1 MRKLSILTAGMIG
14 FCAIFGSATVYAQQK
29 VSKLTLI
36 PQKGKL
42 RVCQV
47 PSYYAISFRNPRTGE
62 LEGIDVDLS
71 KELAKELNVQLE
83 IVETQFSTFIA
94 DLQADK
100 CDIGMFAVAA
110 TLKRAQAVEFSN
122 PYLESGLYA
131 IVKDGSK
138 IQKWEDI
145 DQPGV
150 RVVTGLGSFM
160 DDIMKGYLKKAAQ
173 RSVVP
178 PADMLSEIASNKADV
193 YISDYPASV
202 RIKHEFDWA
211 RLITPSE
218 PIAVTPYSYVVAPG
232 EQVWL
237 NYINLFV
244 RTIHND
250 GRLKK
255 YAEKH
260 NLSPMVAK

>member
-1 MRKLSILTAGMIG
+1 MKNVSILAAGVISI
-14 FCAIFGSATVYAQQK
+14 CTIFGSATTYAQQK

-36 PQKGKL
+36 PQKGKI

-47 PSYYAISFRNPRTGE
+47 PNYYAISFRNPKTGE

-71 KELAKELNVQLE
+71 KELAKELGVQLE
-83 IVETQFSTFIA
+83 IVETNFSTFIA

-100 CDIGMFAVAA
+100 CDIGLFAVAA
-110 TLKRAQAVEFSN
+110 TLRRAKAVEFSN

-138 IQKWEDI
+138 IQKWGDV

-160 DDIMKGYLKKAAQ
+160 DDIMKGYLKKATH
-173 RSVVP
+173 RSVMP
-178 PADMLSEIASNKADV
+178 PADMLSELAANKADV

-202 RIKHEFDWA
+202 RIKREFDWA
-211 RLITPSE
+211 KMIAPSE
-218 PIAVTPYSYVVAPG
+218 PLAVTPYSYVVAPG
-232 EQVWL
+232 DQVWL

-244 RTIHND
+244 RTIRND

-260 NLSPMVAK
+260 NLGPMVTK

>member
-1 MRKLSILTAGMIG
+1 MKNLSAITAGA
-14 FCAIFGSATVYAQQK
+14 FVAICSLLQPAVAQEK
-29 VSKLTLI
+29 VSKLATI
-36 PQKGKL
+36 PQNGKI

-47 PSYYAISFRNPRTGE
+47 PNYYAISYRNPQTGE

-71 KELAKELNVQLE
+71 KELAKELNVKLE
-83 IVETQFSTFIA
+83 VVETNFSTFIA

-122 PYLESGLYA
+122 PYLQSGLIA
-131 IVKDGSK
+131 VVPSDSK

-145 DQPGV
+145 DQEGV
-150 RVVTGLGSFM
+150 RVVTTLGSFM
-160 DDIMKGYLKKAAQ
+160 DDVMKNYLKKAQ
-173 RSVVP
+173 HLSVTP
-178 PADMLSEIASNKADV
+178 PADGLSDVAAGKGDV
-193 YISDYPASV
+193 YVSDYPTSI
-202 RIKHEFDWA
+202 RLKKEFDWA
-211 RLITPSE
+211 KLIAPTE
-218 PIAVTPYSYVVAPG
+218 PLAVTPYSYVVAPG
-232 EQVWL
+232 DQVWL

-255 YAEKH
+255 YAEKY
-260 NLSPMVAK
+260 NLGPMVSQ

>member
-1 MRKLSILTAGMIG
+1 MKTLSIVAAGVIG
-14 FCAIFGSATVYAQQK
+14 ICSFFGSTGAHAQQK
-29 VSKLTLI
+29 VSKLTSI
-36 PQKGKL
+36 PQKRTV

-47 PSYYAISFRNPRTGE
+47 PTYYAISYRNPKTSE

-71 KELAKELNVQLE
+71 KEFAKELGVQLQ
-83 IVETQFSTFIA
+83 IVETTFAAFIA

-110 TLKRAQAVEFSN
+110 TLKRAKAVEFSN
-122 PYLESGLYA
+122 PYLQSGLYA
-131 IVKDGSK
+131 IVKKDSK
-138 IQKWEDI
+138 VKKWGDV
-145 DQPGV
+145 DMAGT

-160 DDIMKGYLKKAAQ
+160 DDIMKTYLKKATHS
-173 RSVVP
+173 SVVP

-202 RIKHEFDWA
+202 RIRSEFDWA
-211 RLITPSE
+211 KMIAPTE
-218 PIAVTPYSYVVAPG
+218 PLAVTPYSYVVAPG
-232 EQVWL
+232 DQIWL

-244 RTIHND
+244 RTIQND

-255 YAEKH
+255 YADKH
-260 NLSPMVAK
+260 NLGPMVSQ

>member
-1 MRKLSILTAGMIG
+1 MKKLSILAAGMIG
-14 FCAIFGSATVYAQQK
+14 FCAIFGSATVHAEQK

-47 PSYYAISFRNPRTGE
+47 PNYYAISFRNPKTGE

-71 KELAKELNVQLE
+71 KELAKELDVQLE
-83 IVETQFSTFIA
+83 IVETTFSTFIA

-122 PYLESGLYA
+122 PYLESGLFA
-131 IVKDGSK
+131 IVRDGSK
-138 IQKWEDI
+138 IQKWEDV

-160 DDIMKGYLKKAAQ
+160 DDIMKGYLKKATQ
-173 RSVVP
+173 RSVTP
-178 PADMLSEIASNKADV
+178 PADMLSELAANKADV

-202 RIKHEFDWA
+202 RIKREFDWA
-211 RLITPSE
+211 RLIAPSD
-218 PIAVTPYSYVVAPG
+218 PLAVTPYSYVVAPG
-232 EQVWL
+232 DQIWL

-260 NLSPMVAK
+260 NLSQMVTQ

>member
-1 MRKLSILTAGMIG
+1 MKILSALAAAAISVCT
-14 FCAIFGSATVYAQQK
+14 IFGPASAQAQQK
-29 VSKLTLI
+29 VSKLTSI
-36 PQKGKL
+36 PQKGKV

-47 PSYYAISFRNPRTGE
+47 PNYYAISFRNPKTGD

-71 KELAKELNVQLE
+71 KELAKELGVQLE
-83 IVETQFSTFIA
+83 IIETNFSTFVA

-110 TLKRAQAVEFSN
+110 TLKRAKAVEFSN

-138 IQKWEDI
+138 IQKWADV

-160 DDIMKGYLKKAAQ
+160 DDIMKTYLKKATQ

-178 PADMLSEIASNKADV
+178 PADMLSELAANKADV

-202 RIKHEFDWA
+202 RIRKEFDWA
-211 RLITPSE
+211 KLIAPSE
-218 PIAVTPYSYVVAPG
+218 PLAVTPYSYVVAPG
-232 EQVWL
+232 DQIWL

-244 RTIHND
+244 RTIRND

-260 NLSPMVAK
+260 NLGPMVTK

>member
-1 MRKLSILTAGMIG
+1 MKKLSILAAVIG
-14 FCAIFGSATVYAQQK
+14 VCALFGSASTYAQPK
-29 VSKLTLI
+29 TSKLTLV
-36 PQKGKL
+36 PQKGKV

-47 PSYYAISFRNPRTGE
+47 PNYYAISFRNPKTSE

-71 KELAKELNVQLE
+71 KEFAKELGVQLE
-83 IVETQFSTFIA
+83 IVETTFATFIA

-110 TLKRAQAVEFSN
+110 TLKRAKAVEFSN

-138 IQKWEDI
+138 IKKWSDV

-160 DDIMKGYLKKAAQ
+160 DDIMKSYLKKATQ

-178 PADMLSEIASNKADV
+178 PADMLSELAANKADV
-193 YISDYPASV
+193 YISDYPASA
-202 RIKHEFDWA
+202 RIRKEFDWA
-211 RLITPSE
+211 KLISPSE
-218 PIAVTPYSYVVAPG
+218 PLAVTPYSYVVAPG
-232 EQVWL
+232 DQVWL

-244 RTIHND
+244 RTIQND

-260 NLSPMVAK
+260 GLAPMVTK

>member
-1 MRKLSILTAGMIG
+1 MKFLSALAAGIVSI
-14 FCAIFGSATVYAQQK
+14 CAICGSKTVYAEQK
-29 VSKLTLI
+29 VSKLALI

-47 PSYYAISFRNPRTGE
+47 PNYYAISFRNPKTGE

-71 KELAKELNVQLE
+71 KEFAKELGVQLE
-83 IVETQFSTFIA
+83 IVETTFSAFIA

-110 TLKRAQAVEFSN
+110 TLKRAKAVEFSN

-131 IVKDGSK
+131 IVKEGSK
-138 IQKWEDI
+138 VKKWGDV
-145 DQPGV
+145 DQTGT

-160 DDIMKGYLKKAAQ
+160 DDVMKGYLKKATQ

-178 PADMLSEIASNKADV
+178 PADMLSELAANKADV

-202 RIKHEFDWA
+202 RIKKEFDWA
-211 RLITPSE
+211 RMIAPTE
-218 PIAVTPYSYVVAPG
+218 PLAVTPYSYVVAPG
-232 EQVWL
+232 DQIWL

-260 NLSPMVAK
+260 NLGPMVTK